1 MDVTCNALT
10 RLLQPRSLAVVGAS
24 PEPGSVGNL
33 VLNNLLRFN
42 YPGDLHLVSRSR
54 DEVLGRPCVRAIDDL
69 PYGIDA
75 AIIVAPQVAIADALA
90 ACGRRGIGGVV
101 VFASGFAE
109 MGEAGQQ
116 AQRQLADLAAAL
128 GIALLGPNCM
138 GFVNFLAATPMTFE
152 QVPLHTVGT
161 GPRLGV
167 IAQSGAMSG
176 NVRQALL
183 AKGLNVACAL
193 STGNEA
199 SLGAEDLLAHLVHSE
214 QIDAFAVFV
223 EMIRKPQVFLAAAAH
238 ARTLGKP
245 IVLMHPGRSTRARE
259 AAQSHTGAL
268 AGDYLIM
275 RTLVEREAVV
285 VVDSLDELFD
295 SCAIL
300 ARYPL
305 PVSQPGIA
313 VASNSGAV
321 KGIAI
326 DTCEDLGLPLAEL
339 TPRTVAALGAVLPDF
354 ATVENPLDLTSQGMQ
369 QPELF
374 GLCARALLDDPQVG
388 SLLMPLMGGGPT
400 QQMDKVR
407 SLLPAMVDSQKPVA
421 FAFMGDQSPLAPD
434 VLSCLHD
441 SQVPFFRS
449 PDRALRALA
458 KVHEYGRL
466 FHAAGL
472 RSEGATVPLLEGLA
486 SGPMA
491 EYKGKQWLAE
501 LGLTVP
507 DGRLART
514 LEQAVA
520 IAADI
525 GYPVVLK
532 AQADTLTHK
541 SDIGGVAVGL
551 QDEAHLRRAW
561 EQMYQQVGQAL
572 PGFTLDGLLVERLS
586 AQGLE
591 LVIGAR
597 RDPQWGPVLL
607 VGLGGIHIEVLKDVR
622 LMAADLEVAQIV
634 EQLWQLKGA
643 ALLAGVRGQPGVDV
657 QAVALAVRRVG
668 DLMVGNPQLLEIDI
682 NPLVVGPQGCVAL
695 DALLVM
701 T

>member
-1 MDVTCNALT
+1 MDVTRNSLT

-42 YPGDLHLVSRSR
+42 YPGSLHLVSRSR
-54 DEVLGRPCVRAIDDL
+54 DEVLGRACVRSIDDL
-69 PYGIDA
+69 PEGIDA

-109 MGEAGQQ
+109 MGEAGQE
-116 AQRQLADLAAAL
+116 AQRQLTELAAAHN
-128 GIALLGPNCM
+128 IALLGPNCM

-152 QVPLHTVGT
+152 QVQPQALRP

-176 NVRQALL
+176 NLRQALL
-183 AKGLNVACAL
+183 AKGLNVACSL

-199 SLGAEDLLAHLVHSE
+199 ALGAEDLLAHLVDSDD
-214 QIDAFAVFV
+214 IDVFALFV
-223 EMIRKPQVFLAAAAH
+223 EMIRKPQVFLEAAAK
-238 ARTLGKP
+238 ARSVGKP
-245 IVLMHPGRSTRARE
+245 IVLMHPGRSARARE

-268 AGDYLIM
+268 AGDHLIM

-285 VVDSLDELFD
+285 VVESLDELFD
-295 SCAIL
+295 TCAIL
-300 ARYPL
+300 ARYPT
-305 PVSQPGIA
+305 PVKQSATA

-326 DTCEDLGLPLAEL
+326 DFCEDLGLPLADL
-339 TPRTVAALGAVLPDF
+339 QPRTVAALAAVLPDF
-354 ATVENPLDLTSQGMQ
+354 ATVENPLDLTSKGMQ

-374 GLCARALLDDPQVG
+374 GLCARALLDDPDVG

-407 SLLPAMVDSQKPVA
+407 SLLPVMTDSQKPVA
-421 FAFMGDQSPLAPD
+421 FAFMGDGSALAD
-434 VLSCLHD
+434 EVTACIRD

-466 FHAAGL
+466 FHAAQV
-472 RSEGATVPLLEGLA
+472 RSDVRSVPLLEGLN
-486 SGPMA
+486 SGPLA

-501 LGLTVP
+501 LGLEVL
-507 DGRLART
+507 DGRLARSVD
-514 LEQAVA
+514 QAVA

-525 GYPVVLK
+525 GYPIVLK

-541 SDIGGVAVGL
+541 SDIGGVAIGL
-551 QDEAHLRRAW
+551 KDEPSLRQAW
-561 EQMYQQVGQAL
+561 SRMMDQVGDAM
-572 PGFTLDGLLVERLS
+572 PGLTLDGLLVERMS
-586 AQGLE
+586 APGLE
-591 LVIGAR
+591 LVVGAR
-597 RDPQWGPVLL
+597 RDPQWGPVILI
-607 VGLGGIHIEVLKDVR
+607 GLGGIHIEVLKDVR
-622 LMAADLEVAQIV
+622 LMAADLSEAQIL
-634 EQLWQLKGA
+634 EQLRLLKGA
-643 ALLAGVRGQPGVDV
+643 ALLDGVRGQPPRDIN
-657 QAVALAVRRVG
+657 AVAKVVRRVA
-668 DLMVGNPQLLEIDI
+668 DLMLGNPNLLEIDI
-682 NPLVVGPQGCVAL
+682 NPLVVQPQGCVAL
-695 DALLVM
+695 DALLVVA
-701 T
+701 

>member
-1 MDVTCNALT
+1 MDVTRNALT

-69 PYGIDA
+69 PHGIDA

-116 AQRQLADLAAAL
+116 AQRQLADLAAAH

-152 QVPLHTVGT
+152 QVPLHTVGA

-214 QIDAFAVFV
+214 HIDAFAVFV

-238 ARTLGKP
+238 ARALGKP
-245 IVLMHPGRSTRARE
+245 IVLMHPGRSARARE

-300 ARYPL
+300 ARYPV

-339 TPRTVAALGAVLPDF
+339 APRTVAALRAVLPDF

-421 FAFMGDQSPLAPD
+421 FAFMGDQSPLAPE

-441 SQVPFFRS
+441 SQVAFFRS

-486 SGPMA
+486 SGPVA

-501 LGLTVP
+501 LGLAVP
-507 DGRLART
+507 DGRLARS

-541 SDIGGVAVGL
+541 SDVGGVAVGL
-551 QDEAHLRRAW
+551 QDEAQLRKAW
-561 EQMYQQVGQAL
+561 EHMHQQVGQAL
-572 PGFTLDGLLVERLS
+572 PGLALDGLLVERLS
-586 AQGLE
+586 ARGLE

-622 LMAADLEVAQIV
+622 LMAADLEVVQIV

-643 ALLAGVRGQPGVDV
+643 ALLAGVRGQPAVDV

-682 NPLVVGPQGCVAL
+682 NPLVAGPQGCVAL

-701 T
+701 A

>member
-1 MDVTCNALT
+1 MDVTRNALT

-69 PYGIDA
+69 PHGIDA

-116 AQRQLADLAAAL
+116 AQRQLADLAAAH

-152 QVPLHTVGT
+152 QVPLHTVGA

-214 QIDAFAVFV
+214 HIDAFAVFV
-223 EMIRKPQVFLAAAAH
+223 EMIRKPRVLLAAAAH
-238 ARTLGKP
+238 ARALGKP
-245 IVLMHPGRSTRARE
+245 IVLMHPGRSARARE

-300 ARYPL
+300 ARYPV

-339 TPRTVAALGAVLPDF
+339 APRTVAALSAVLPDF

-421 FAFMGDQSPLAPD
+421 FAFMGDQSPLAPE

-466 FHAAGL
+466 FHAASL

-486 SGPMA
+486 SGPVA

-501 LGLTVP
+501 LGLAVP
-507 DGRLART
+507 DGRLARS

-541 SDIGGVAVGL
+541 SDVGGVAVGL
-551 QDEAHLRRAW
+551 QDEAQLRKAW
-561 EQMYQQVGQAL
+561 EHMHQQVGQAL
-572 PGFTLDGLLVERLS
+572 PGLALDGLLVERLS
-586 AQGLE
+586 ARGLE

-622 LMAADLEVAQIV
+622 LMAADLEVVQIV

-643 ALLAGVRGQPGVDV
+643 ALLAGVRGQPAVDV

-682 NPLVVGPQGCVAL
+682 NPLVAGPQGCVAL

-701 T
+701 A